1 MLIGLVGRSRVG
13 KDTVAQIFS
22 DKYKL
27 KRLAQ
32 PVKDA
37 CKVLYGWDDFILES
51 NLKEIKDEKWGV
63 SPRTA
68 MVNLTNSIKKLN
80 GPDFFVRRF
89 FDTWDGVPT
98 IIPDV
103 RYASDVNEIH
113 SRGGITIK
121 IEKLGGPQHE
131 FENEIDDIKT
141 TYKIHNNGSV
151 SDLINAVKDLQ
162 SGSHPMPG
170 N

>member
-13 KDTVAQIFS
+13 KDTVAQVLS

-37 CKVLYGWDDFILES
+37 CKVLYGWNDFILES
-51 NLKEIKDEKWGV
+51 DLKEMNDVKWDLT
-63 SPRTA
+63 PREA
-68 MVNLTNSIKKLN
+68 MVNLTNSLKKLN

-89 FDTWDGVPT
+89 FDTWDGSPT
-98 IIPDV
+98 VIPDV

-121 IEKLGGPQHE
+121 IERQGGLQHE

-141 TYKIHNNGSV
+141 TYVSQNSGSV
-151 SDLINAVKDLQ
+151 SDLINAVRDLQ
-162 SGSHPMPG
+162 SGSGQMRG

>member
-51 NLKEIKDEKWGV
+51 DLKEMKDEKWGLT
-63 SPRTA
+63 PRQA
-68 MVNLTNSIKKLN
+68 MVNLTNSLKKLN
-80 GPDFFVRRF
+80 GSDFFVRRF
-89 FDTWDGVPT
+89 FDTWDGSPT
-98 IIPDV
+98 VIPDV
-103 RYASDVNEIH
+103 RYTSDVNEIH

-121 IEKLGGPQHE
+121 IERDGGPRHE

-141 TYKIHNNGSV
+141 TYVIQNSGSV

-162 SGSHPMPG
+162 SGSHQTPG

>member
-13 KDTVAQIFS
+13 KDTVAQMFS
-22 DKYKL
+22 DKYKI

-51 NLKEIKDEKWGV
+51 DIKEMTDEKWGV

-89 FDTWDGVPT
+89 FETWDGTPT

-103 RYASDVNEIH
+103 RYPSDVTEIH

-121 IEKLGGPQHE
+121 IERHEGPRHE
-131 FENEIDDIKT
+131 FENEIDDITT
-141 TYKIHNNGSV
+141 TYVVHNNGNV
-151 SDLINAVKDLQ
+151 SELLSAVTGLRLASLQ
-162 SGSHPMPG
+162 TPG

>member
-13 KDTVAQIFS
+13 KDTVAQVLS
-22 DKYKL
+22 DKYKI

-37 CKVLYGWDDFILES
+37 CKVLYGWNDFILES
-51 NLKEIKDEKWGV
+51 DLKEMNDVKWDLT
-63 SPRTA
+63 PREA
-68 MVNLTNSIKKLN
+68 MVNLTNSLKKLN

-89 FDTWDGVPT
+89 FDTWDGSPT
-98 IIPDV
+98 VIPDV
-103 RYASDVNEIH
+103 RYAADVNEIH

-121 IEKLGGPQHE
+121 IKRDGGPQHE

-141 TYKIHNNGSV
+141 TYVIQNSGSV
-151 SDLINAVKDLQ
+151 SDLISAVKDLQ
-162 SGSHPMPG
+162 SGSPQMLG

>member
-13 KDTVAQIFS
+13 KDTVAQVLS
-22 DKYKL
+22 DKYKV

-51 NLKEIKDEKWGV
+51 DLKEMNDEKWGLT
-63 SPRTA
+63 PREA
-68 MVNLTNSIKKLN
+68 MVNLTNSLKKLN

-89 FDTWDGVPT
+89 FDTWDGSATV
-98 IIPDV
+98 IPDV
-103 RYASDVNEIH
+103 RYAADVNEIH

-121 IEKLGGPQHE
+121 IERHGGPRHE

-141 TYKIHNNGSV
+141 TYTIHNGGSV
-151 SDLINAVKDLQ
+151 SDLISAVRDLQ
-162 SGSHPMPG
+162 LGSGQRPG

>member
-1 MLIGLVGRSRVG
+1 VG
-13 KDTVAQIFS
+13 KDTVAQVLS

-51 NLKEIKDEKWGV
+51 DLKEMKDEKWGLT
-63 SPRTA
+63 PREA
-68 MVNLTNSIKKLN
+68 MVNLTNSLKKLN
-80 GPDFFVRRF
+80 GSDFFIRRF
-89 FDTWDGVPT
+89 FETWDGSATV
-98 IIPDV
+98 IPDV

-121 IEKLGGPQHE
+121 IERHGGPRHE
-131 FENEIDDIKT
+131 FENEIDDITT
-141 TYKIHNNGSV
+141 TYVIQNSGSV
-151 SDLINAVKDLQ
+151 SDLISAVRDLQ
-162 SGSHPMPG
+162 SGSGQRPG

>member
-13 KDTVAQIFS
+13 KDTVAQLLS

-37 CKVLYGWDDFILES
+37 CKVLYGWDDLIIES
-51 NLKEIKDEKWGV
+51 DMKEMKDEKWGI

-80 GPDFFVRRF
+80 GPDFFIRKF
-89 FDTWDGVPT
+89 FDTWDGTPI

-103 RYASDVNEIH
+103 RYTTDVNEIH

-121 IEKLGGPQHE
+121 IIRDAGPQHE
-131 FENEIDDIKT
+131 FENEIDDIT
-141 TYKIHNNGSV
+141 TTFTIYNNGSV
-151 SDLINAVKDLQ
+151 FELIERVTEMKKVLQ
-162 SGSHPMPG
+162 CV
-170 N
+170 